1 MNFNS
6 IIADLKET
14 DVVTATVY
22 LTLIIPLVL
31 ALIYS
36 F

>member
-1 MNFNS
+1 MNLDS

-14 DVVTATVY
+14 DVGIGTVY
-22 LTLIIPLVL
+22 LTLIIPLIL

>member
-1 MNFNS
+1 MDAES
-6 IIADLKET
+6 IIKEIKET

-22 LTLIIPLVL
+22 LTLIIPLII

>member
-1 MNFNS
+1 MNADS
-6 IIADLKET
+6 IIQNIKET

-22 LTLIIPLVL
+22 LTLIIPLII
-31 ALIYS
+31 ALIYA